1 MITLKLTF
9 NYYYY
14 YDNLENVKKLEDLKY
29 FISFEDKGD
38 YEYKLKDLK
47 FFELHPE
54 TLEEEF
60 PFLLSEE
67 RKEVLKDIEYFLT
80 KVKEEVTSEEGLFN
94 SSASSKL
101 SGNDIRV
108 QNDSSSTKESHSE
121 GESKNKA
128 VYKKKSSP
136 DKKK

>member
-1 MITLKLTF
+1 MITF

-80 KVKEEVTSEEGLFN
+80 KVEEEVTSAEGLFN
-94 SSASSKL
+94 STGCSTVSSK
-101 SGNDIRV
+101 DIRV
-108 QNDSSSTKESHSE
+108 QDNSSSTKEPHSE
-121 GESKNKA
+121 RKSKNKA